1 MALAAYRAGQA
12 DGIGFCLFGS
22 GVAAFDLDDCI
33 NDKGELEPAAK
44 DLIERARSYVEI
56 TPSGRGLRI
65 LVLGAGAKVHRK
77 QSVPGANGMSI
88 ETYRGCERFIAVT
101 GNALPESA
109 HELAAGDELIDQVV
123 AELDAAKETK
133 AKSAGAG
140 RGARRSTLTI

>member
-1 MALAAYRAGQA
+1 MTKPPYQARNPNRHAASTDPATWAPFDMALAAYRAGQA

-88 ETYRGCERFIAVT
+88 ETYRGCRTLYCSDRKRIA
-101 GNALPESA
+101 GIRA
-109 HELAAGDELIDQVV
+109 
-123 AELDAAKETK
+123 
-133 AKSAGAG
+133 
-140 RGARRSTLTI
+140 